1 MVRPVGIEPTTL
13 SVEGLSGT
21 DVIKDERAQ
30 DSYYIGLEQG
40 ENVSGV
46 PPTRDDCA
54 GVIETRMRRQPG
66 VKSGGGCVFPKMAR

>member
-1 MVRPVGIEPTTL
+1 MVRPVGMEPTTL

-46 PPTRDDCA
+46 PPTRDECA
-54 GVIETRMRRQPG
+54 GVIGTRMRRQSG
-66 VKSGGGCVFPKMAR
+66 VKSGRGCVLLEKAL